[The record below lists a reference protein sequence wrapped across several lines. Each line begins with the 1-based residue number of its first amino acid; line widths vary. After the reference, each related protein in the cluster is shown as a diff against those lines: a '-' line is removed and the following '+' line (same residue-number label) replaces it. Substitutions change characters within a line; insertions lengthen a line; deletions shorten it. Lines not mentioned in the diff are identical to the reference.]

1 MLPAAQKKTKKK
13 NLKANYGPQLEKK
26 KKNQSIVLSLQISVD
41 APMVTNFSLRKND
54 KTDIC

>member
-1 MLPAAQKKTKKK
+1 MLPAAQK

-26 KKNQSIVLSLQISVD
+26 KIKSIVLSLQISVD
-41 APMVTNFSLRKND
+41 APMLTNFRLRKND